1 MFSLTPTEE
10 ASLAKPCS
18 VPYWDLLQAG
28 EQGKVEFPLPLRHML
43 FSLFPKP
50 DGTAAAWSLPAPVRP
65 DLPRQSLS
73 VPVEPESGGGLSS
86 RWVKQSTFDL
96 LAVILYL
103 EQGTEPPVEQ
113 DLKRRYTVADR
124 SLLNVADEQK

>member
-96 LAVILYL
+96 ALYL
-103 EQGTEPPVEQ
+103 EQGTKLEQ
-113 DLKRRYTVADR
+113 DLKQRYTVAGP
-124 SLLNVADEQK
+124 SLLNVADEQT

>member
-18 VPYWDLLQAG
+18 VPYWDLLQAS
-28 EQGKVEFPLPLRHML
+28 ERGKVEFPLPLRHML
-43 FSLFPKP
+43 FSLFPEP
-50 DGTAAAWSLPAPVRP
+50 CTAAAWSLPAPIRP

-96 LAVILYL
+96 LAAILYL
-103 EQGTEPPVEQ
+103 EQGTKPPLEQ
-113 DLKRRYTVADR
+113 DIKRRHTVAGC
-124 SLLNVADEQK
+124 SLLNVVDEQK